1 MKMKKLSIAAI
12 VMLGLGVNAAQA
24 TDGTINF
31 HGTVTSPG
39 CNVVTGAENL
49 TVNFTA
55 MPVAA
60 LSPLASGTTTSELQK
75 PFSIKLENCPT
86 AIQSAV
92 MKLSGLVSGY
102 NNKIFTGPSGTG
114 TAGTVGYVVSEAAT
128 PSTYLVSNTST
139 VYGKPLTAGNNSLDY
154 LVGMSRTTGNK
165 PVTTGTMNA
174 VINYEL
180 SYQ

>member
-1 MKMKKLSIAAI
+1 MKKLSLAAI

-24 TDGTINF
+24 TDGTLNF

-55 MPVAA
+55 MA
-60 LSPLASGTTTSELQK
+60 LSEISSVSAGTSKSALQK

-86 AIQSAV
+86 AIQSAAI
-92 MKLSGLVSGY
+92 KLTGLVSGY
-102 NNKIFTGPSGTG
+102 NNKVFTGPTGAG
-114 TAGTVGYVVSEAAT
+114 TATSAGYVVSEAAT

-165 PVTTGTMNA
+165 PVTAGTMNA